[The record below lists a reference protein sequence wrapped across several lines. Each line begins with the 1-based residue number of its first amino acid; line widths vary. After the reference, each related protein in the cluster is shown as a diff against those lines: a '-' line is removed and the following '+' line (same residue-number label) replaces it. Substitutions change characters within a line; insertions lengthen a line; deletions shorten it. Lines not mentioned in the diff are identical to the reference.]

1 MNMKKILSIFILA
14 LMATGSA
21 LADDISAEQ
30 ALQIASRFVNDPTVA
45 KARSLRAPTAQPAP
59 TLAHSV
65 KSRISEGKDNVYVI
79 NLGTDQGFVVVS
91 GEDGAVS
98 EVLGYCDH
106 GSFNYADAPVQFLE
120 LLNEYSNGIDSLRQ
134 TPSMAKSKSVQGL
147 SGVTSASSSYPSYLG
162 EVVVAPLLTT
172 KWNQWN
178 PYNILVP
185 EGCYTGCVPTAV
197 AQVMNYWKWPKQNT
211 GQMFLGWS
219 ETGEMMYEDF
229 PVHTYDWDNMID
241 DYERTASSWE
251 QQQAVAQLM
260 ADIGKAMG
268 TQYGQPNGSPT
279 GFEYQSLSV
288 TFGYQPNVV
297 VVDGNTPLEVEETL
311 KGELDLKRPV
321 LYGGDPGDGS
331 DGHALVCD
339 GYTKNGYFHF
349 NYGWGG
355 QTDGFYRLTAVPRYC
370 YNVRVWKNFRPYD
383 AVNKSI
389 NGFRY
394 GLKANG
400 TADILDY
407 LDGGTNMV
415 DGTLVI
421 PDSVTD
427 NETGNQ
433 YAVTH
438 IGNSAFFMKG
448 SFRKII
454 LGNNIQSIAPYSF
467 IYSRIDTLVLSD
479 KMEVVPERSFTAT
492 GIKHLTIGENVK
504 LIGKN
509 AFYTCPLTEIVCK
522 SKQVELDSYSF
533 GQTQLNPGDWEKS
546 IVKINKRAFSG
557 ARYNG
562 NMPYFENL
570 EVLGDSALIGF
581 VKYAFRIG
589 PKVREISKSAFDG
602 VYYPIISVDS
612 LNPYFAHDDYDGSII
627 YNKNKTSVIVAY
639 RSPNGHYPKTVIK
652 MEPGCIRYGG
662 TIDIP
667 QTIVDMEG
675 VFSDFPAPSNFGSPR
690 IVCPLTVPPVVTE
703 ATFSKAMFADN
714 ENGYYY
720 DLVVPPGSEELYRKA
735 PGWRNFRSVNVID
748 DYENSYPELP
758 QAQDLNYQMVVR
770 GDTLKTTIETGKVNA
785 IRMSENENGEA
796 MVTMSLNGLD
806 DITIKAADID
816 SITFK
821 PGFVY
826 EGAEVFELNDSC
838 LTVNAQKCSIEFA
851 PTTIDEDA
859 QVCVRNSVLIPRPFE
874 GVAGGVGI
882 DISMLDENGNEVHE
896 LSGVAKITIPLQAEP
911 DQAVSA
917 VYFNEQSG
925 EWEPV
930 YMEYDRD
937 AGVATIITD
946 HLSYFGLVWTGYE
959 HTRQEWFEADKYDM
973 SRLYTFDEGTKKLLK
988 LLESDDPKVEEALE
1002 FKNEMGLWQSIGL
1015 DGFYQGAVAVTEPLF
1030 NFKPEA
1036 IDNAVSIMGEIGTAL
1051 TILDVVRADL
1061 KGDDIGVASN
1071 TLKVVMAKT
1080 VGAAASWI
1088 GTPIMA
1094 ASMSL
1099 AAFIGVALEKF
1110 GTTVQQFKEDYF
1122 RNAYRYYYS
1131 IKGSKELGPQSIFR
1145 YDKDGK
1151 EKKHSYFRTIKD
1163 WYDYFYPAFMKTDMT
1178 EERLKAYIEQSVRMY
1193 CEQFWQEKYDEVQ
1206 FFAFQEAERQ
1216 GFWKIF
1222 SPSDTPSLRQKIS
1235 DEYFAELMNGHLTS
1249 VFQILRE
1256 KQIVQAH
1263 ERAAAKV
1270 NRMARMMNKKVGFSI
1285 TDSSVKEGEPSKFA
1299 GRKIGFAAV
1308 PDDVTDPEDWVTNI
1322 NEEGKTKLEWFTTYA
1337 LVSNS
1342 MPFRITLFDE
1352 NGEPEKNFD
1361 FALDGSPAETVIN
1374 IDLAKDGVKDDTK
1387 HLDNL
1392 KLEYTPESVVLEQ
1405 NLFVIQRIDGIN
1417 LGEVHFTQSDE
1428 ITMDDTNIYT
1438 LLYEKRWCTELER
1451 FFNRHDFIIVDSL
1464 SGNFTIGD
1472 DIVGKLVGDSASG
1485 TFNINT
1491 DYKYIVKT
1499 AQKWV
1504 DYWNNVDDDYAFKRL
1519 PLLDG
1524 SVKHQI
1530 ACRYTL
1536 RRKQVDDHFEYEIT
1550 YTGEGVWDHTMR
1562 YVSSI
1567 NKSLGYNE
1575 IDEDNLPYLTT
1586 DDIDIDLES
1595 QGGDVKLEYTTTLK

>member
-1 MNMKKILSIFILA
+1 MEP
-14 LMATGSA
+14 GSVRKV
-21 LADDISAEQ
+21 S
-30 ALQIASRFVNDPTVA
+30 
-45 KARSLRAPTAQPAP
+45 
-59 TLAHSV
+59 
-65 KSRISEGKDNVYVI
+65 
-79 NLGTDQGFVVVS
+79 GFVFPPTIIDM
-91 GEDGAVS
+91 EGACKDCS
-98 EVLGYCDH
+98 
-106 GSFNYADAPVQFLE
+106 AP
-120 LLNEYSNGIDSLRQ
+120 N
-134 TPSMAKSKSVQGL
+134 
-147 SGVTSASSSYPSYLG
+147 
-162 EVVVAPLLTT
+162 
-172 KWNQWN
+172 
-178 PYNILVP
+178 
-185 EGCYTGCVPTAV
+185 
-197 AQVMNYWKWPKQNT
+197 
-211 GQMFLGWS
+211 
-219 ETGEMMYEDF
+219 
-229 PVHTYDWDNMID
+229 D
-241 DYERTASSWE
+241 DYST
-251 QQQAVAQLM
+251 V
-260 ADIGKAMG
+260 
-268 TQYGQPNGSPT
+268 
-279 GFEYQSLSV
+279 
-288 TFGYQPNVV
+288 
-297 VVDGNTPLEVEETL
+297 
-311 KGELDLKRPV
+311 
-321 LYGGDPGDGS
+321 
-331 DGHALVCD
+331 
-339 GYTKNGYFHF
+339 
-349 NYGWGG
+349 
-355 QTDGFYRLTAVPRYC
+355 
-370 YNVRVWKNFRPYD
+370 
-383 AVNKSI
+383 
-389 NGFRY
+389 
-394 GLKANG
+394 
-400 TADILDY
+400 
-407 LDGGTNMV
+407 
-415 DGTLVI
+415 
-421 PDSVTD
+421 
-427 NETGNQ
+427 
-433 YAVTH
+433 
-438 IGNSAFFMKG
+438 
-448 SFRKII
+448 
-454 LGNNIQSIAPYSF
+454 
-467 IYSRIDTLVLSD
+467 
-479 KMEVVPERSFTAT
+479 
-492 GIKHLTIGENVK
+492 
-504 LIGKN
+504 
-509 AFYTCPLTEIVCK
+509 TCPL
-522 SKQVELDSYSF
+522 L
-533 GQTQLNPGDWEKS
+533 
-546 IVKINKRAFSG
+546 
-557 ARYNG
+557 
-562 NMPYFENL
+562 
-570 EVLGDSALIGF
+570 
-581 VKYAFRIG
+581 
-589 PKVREISKSAFDG
+589 
-602 VYYPIISVDS
+602 
-612 LNPYFAHDDYDGSII
+612 
-627 YNKNKTSVIVAY
+627 
-639 RSPNGHYPKTVIK
+639 
-652 MEPGCIRYGG
+652 
-662 TIDIP
+662 
-667 QTIVDMEG
+667 
-675 VFSDFPAPSNFGSPR
+675 
-690 IVCPLTVPPVVTE
+690 VPPVISD
-703 ATFSKAMFADN
+703 ATFSKAMFSD
-714 ENGYYY
+714 ESKYYR
-720 DLVVPPGSEELYRKA
+720 LQVPPGTEELYAEA
-735 PGWRNFRSVNVID
+735 PGWRKFGPYCIETIY
-748 DYENSYPELP
+748 DYENQFSPLP
-758 QAQDLNYQMVVR
+758 PQDLNYQMVVR

-796 MVTMSLNGLD
+796 MVTMSLNGRD

-826 EGAEVFELNDSC
+826 EDAEVFELNDSC

-874 GVAGGVGI
+874 GVTGGMGI

-959 HTRQEWFEADKYDM
+959 HTRQEWFEADKYGM

-1088 GTPIMA
+1088 GTPVMA

-1099 AAFIGVALEKF
+1099 AAFIGVALDKF

-1308 PDDVTDPEDWVTNI
+1308 PDDVTDSEDWVTNI

-1405 NLFVIQRIDGIN
+1405 DLFVIQRIEGTN
-1417 LGEVHFTQSDE
+1417 PEEKHWTQSDE
-1428 ITMDDTNIYT
+1428 ITMDDMNFYSLIYG
-1438 LLYEKRWCTELER
+1438 KRWCTELER

-1472 DIVGKLVGDSASG
+1472 DIVGKLVGDTASG

-1499 AQKWV
+1499 ALKWV
-1504 DYWNNVDDDYAFKRL
+1504 DYWNNDDNDDDVFKRL

-1567 NKSLGYNE
+1567 NKSLGYNGT
-1575 IDEDNLPYLTT
+1575 DLDNLPYLTT

>member
-1 MNMKKILSIFILA
+1 
-14 LMATGSA
+14 MATGSA
-21 LADDISAEQ
+21 LADVISVEQ
-30 ALQIASRFVNDPTVA
+30 ALQIACKFANGTKAA
-45 KARSLRAPTAQPAP
+45 KARGYDAPTAKPAP
-59 TLAHSV
+59 SLAHSM
-65 KSRISEGKDNVYVI
+65 KSSVATGKANVYVI
-79 NLGTDQGFVVVS
+79 NLGNDQGFVVVS

-106 GSFNYADAPVQFLE
+106 GSFAYDKAPVQLLD
-120 LLNEYSNGIDSLRQ
+120 LLNEYSDGIDHLR
-134 TPSMAKSKSVQGL
+134 TNPAMAKSQSAQRA
-147 SGVTSASSSYPSYLG
+147 SGATASSSYPSYLG

-172 KWNQWN
+172 KWNQLA
-178 PYNILVP
+178 PYNNLVP
-185 EGCYTGCVPTAV
+185 QQSPTGCVPTAV

-211 GQMFLGWS
+211 GQMFVGWS
-219 ETGEMMYEDF
+219 ETGETMYKDF

-279 GFEYQSLSV
+279 GFHSLPLSV

-297 VVDGNTPLEVEETL
+297 VVDGNTALEVEETL

-321 LYGGDPGDGS
+321 LYSGDPSDGS
-331 DGHALVCD
+331 VGHAMVCD
-339 GYTKNGYFHF
+339 GYTKNDYFHF

-355 QTDGFYRLTAVPRYC
+355 QNDGFYRLTAVPKFRH
-370 YNVRVWKNFRPYD
+370 NVEVWKNFRPYD
-383 AVNKSI
+383 AVKKSI
-389 NGFRY
+389 DGFRY

-400 TADILDY
+400 TAEILEY

-415 DGTLVI
+415 DGTLII

-427 NETGNQ
+427 DETGNQ

-438 IGNSAFFMKG
+438 IGSSAFFMKG
-448 SFRKII
+448 DFRKII

-467 IYSRIDTLVLSD
+467 VYSKIDTLVLSD
-479 KMEVVPERSFTAT
+479 KMEVVPEKAFATT
-492 GIKHLTIGENVK
+492 GIKHLTIGENIK

-533 GQTQLNPGDWEKS
+533 GQTSLNPGVWEKS

-581 VKYAFRIG
+581 VKYGFRIG

-612 LNPYFAHDDYDGSII
+612 LNPYFAHDDNWPII
-627 YNKNKTSVIVAY
+627 YNKNKTSVVIAY
-639 RSPNGHYPKTVIK
+639 SSPAEGWPETVIK
-652 MEPGCIRYGG
+652 MEPGSVRKVSGFVFPP
-662 TIDIP
+662 TII
-667 QTIVDMEG
+667 DMEG
-675 VFSDFPAPSNFGSPR
+675 ACKDCSAPNDDYST
-690 IVCPLTVPPVVTE
+690 VTCPLLVPPVISD
-703 ATFSKAMFADN
+703 ATFSKAMFSD
-714 ENGYYY
+714 ESKYYR
-720 DLVVPPGSEELYRKA
+720 LQVPPGTEELYAEA
-735 PGWRNFRSVNVID
+735 PGWRKFGPYCIETIY
-748 DYENSYPELP
+748 DYENQFSPLP
-758 QAQDLNYQMVVR
+758 PQDLNYQMVVR

-785 IRMSENENGEA
+785 IRMIENENGEA
-796 MVTMSLNGLD
+796 MVTMSLNGRD

-826 EGAEVFELNDSC
+826 EDAEVFELNDSC

-851 PTTIDEDA
+851 PTTIDDNA

-874 GVAGGVGI
+874 GVTGGMGI

-959 HTRQEWFEADKYDM
+959 HTRQEWFEADKYGM
-973 SRLYTFDEGTKKLLK
+973 SSLYTFDEGTKKLLK

-1088 GTPIMA
+1088 GTPVMA

-1099 AAFIGVALEKF
+1099 AAFIGVALDKF

-1178 EERLKAYIEQSVRMY
+1178 EERLKAFIEQSVRMY

-1361 FALDGSPAETVIN
+1361 FTLDGSPAETVIN

-1405 NLFVIQRIDGIN
+1405 DFFIIQRYEGIN
-1417 LGEVHFTQSDE
+1417 PEEKHFTWSHG
-1428 ITMDDTNIYT
+1428 ITMDDTNFYA
-1438 LLYEKRWCTELER
+1438 LLYGKRWCTELER

-1504 DYWNNVDDDYAFKRL
+1504 DYWNNDDDDYVFKRL

-1567 NKSLGYNE
+1567 NKSLGYNGFNN
-1575 IDEDNLPYLTT
+1575 DTLPYLTT

>member
-1 MNMKKILSIFILA
+1 
-14 LMATGSA
+14 MATGSA

-30 ALQIASRFVNDPTVA
+30 ALQIACKFANGTKAA
-45 KARSLRAPTAQPAP
+45 KARGYDAPTAKPAP
-59 TLAHSV
+59 SLAHSM
-65 KSRISEGKDNVYVI
+65 KSSVATGKANVYVI
-79 NLGTDQGFVVVS
+79 NLGNDQGFVVVS
-91 GEDGAVS
+91 GEDDAVS

-106 GSFNYADAPVQFLE
+106 GSFAYDKAPVQLLD
-120 LLNEYSNGIDSLRQ
+120 LLNEYSDGIDQLR
-134 TPSMAKSKSVQGL
+134 TNPAMAKSQSAQRA
-147 SGVTSASSSYPSYLG
+147 SGATASSSSYPSYLG

-185 EGCYTGCVPTAV
+185 EGCYTGCLPTAV

-211 GQMFLGWS
+211 GQMFVDWS
-219 ETGEMMYEDF
+219 ETGETIYEDF

-279 GFEYQSLSV
+279 PFHYLPLIV

-297 VVDGNTPLEVEETL
+297 TVNGNTALEVEETL

-321 LYGGDPGDGS
+321 LYCGDPGNGGDP
-331 DGHALVCD
+331 HALVCD

-355 QTDGFYRLTAVPRYC
+355 QTDGFYRLTAVPRFC
-370 YNVRVWKNFRPYD
+370 YNVSVWKNFRPYD
-383 AVNKSI
+383 AVRKSI

-427 NETGNQ
+427 DETGNQ

-448 SFRKII
+448 SFSKII

-467 IYSRIDTLVLSD
+467 IYSSINTLVLSD
-479 KMEVVPERSFTAT
+479 KMEVVPENSFVAT
-492 GIKHLTIGENVK
+492 GIEHLTIGENVR
-504 LIGKN
+504 LIGKR

-522 SKQVELDSYSF
+522 SKRVELDSYSF
-533 GQTQLNPGDWEKS
+533 GQTSLNPGDWEKS
-546 IVKINKRAFSG
+546 IVKINKKAFYG
-557 ARYNG
+557 ASYNG

-612 LNPYFAHDDYDGSII
+612 LNPYFAHDDNWPII
-627 YNKNKTSVIVAY
+627 YNKNKTSVVIAY
-639 RSPNGHYPKTVIK
+639 SSPAEGWPESVIK

-675 VFSDFPAPSNFGSPR
+675 VFSDSPAPSDFGSPR
-690 IVCPLTVPPVVTE
+690 IVCPQTVPPVVTE

-735 PGWRNFRSVNVID
+735 PGWRNFRSVIVID
-748 DYENSYPELP
+748 DYENRYPELP

-826 EGAEVFELNDSC
+826 EDAEVFELNDSC

-946 HLSYFGLVWTGYE
+946 HLSYFGLVCTVEE

-973 SRLYTFDEGTKKLLK
+973 SILYTFDEGTKKLLK
-988 LLESDDPKVEEALE
+988 LLESDDPEVEAALA
-1002 FKNEMGLWQSIGL
+1002 FKDEMGLWQSLGL
-1015 DGFYQGAVAVTEPLF
+1015 DVFYQGAVAATEPLF

-1061 KGDDIGVASN
+1061 KGDNVAVASN
-1071 TLKVVMAKT
+1071 TLKVLMAKT
-1080 VGAAASWI
+1080 AGAAASWI
-1088 GTPIMA
+1088 GTPVMA

-1099 AAFIGVALEKF
+1099 AAFVGVALEKF
-1110 GTTVQQFKEDYF
+1110 GTMVAQYKLDRLRE
-1122 RNAYRYYYS
+1122 AYRIYYR
-1131 IKGSKELGPQSIFR
+1131 KEGGDITG
-1145 YDKDGK
+1145 KDMYR
-1151 EKKHSYFRTIKD
+1151 SAKD
-1163 WYDYFYPAFMKTDMT
+1163 WYEIFKPAFVEANMDETQ
-1178 EERLKAYIEQSVRMY
+1178 LKAYIEQTVRQY
-1193 CEQFWQEKYDEVQ
+1193 CNLYWDDTDAQYLLKAEVIK
-1206 FFAFQEAERQ
+1206 R
-1216 GFWKIF
+1216 GITTVLDDNSSNRKI
-1222 SPSDTPSLRQKIS
+1222 IS
-1235 DEYFAELMNGHLTS
+1235 DEFFAELMNGKLVS
-1249 VFQILRE
+1249 VFHALRNYQIT
-1256 KQIVQAH
+1256 QAH
-1263 ERAAAKV
+1263 KRAAAKV

-1308 PDDVTDPEDWVTNI
+1308 PNDVTDPEDWVTNI

-1352 NGEPEKNFD
+1352 NGEPDKNFD
-1361 FALDGSPAETVIN
+1361 FTLDGSPAETVIN

-1392 KLEYTPESVVLEQ
+1392 KLEYTPESVVLELNQ
-1405 NLFVIQRIDGIN
+1405 IVTQRIEGTNTDGTH
-1417 LGEVHFTQSDE
+1417 LTWSEEKHFTWSHE
-1428 ITMDDTNIYT
+1428 ITMDDTNIYA

>member
-1 MNMKKILSIFILA
+1 MKKILSLFIISLV
-14 LMATGSA
+14 MISSA
-21 LADDISAEQ
+21 LADDISADK
-30 ALQIASRFVNDPTVA
+30 ALQIASQFAKGSTVA
-45 KARSLRAPTAQPAP
+45 KSGASRAPIVQFTP
-59 TLAHSV
+59 TLAHSM
-65 KSRISEGKDNVYVI
+65 KSRVSAGKDNVYVI

-134 TPSMAKSKSVQGL
+134 TPSMAKSKSVRRL
-147 SGVTSASSSYPSYLG
+147 SGVTFASSSYPSYLG

-172 KWNQWN
+172 KWNQLA
-178 PYNILVP
+178 PYNNLVP
-185 EGCYTGCVPTAV
+185 DGCYTGCVPTAV
-197 AQVMNYWKWPKQNT
+197 AQVMKYWEWPKQNT
-211 GQMFLGWS
+211 GQILVGWS
-219 ETGEMMYEDF
+219 ETGETMYGDF

-268 TQYGQPNGSPT
+268 TEYGTPDGSET
-279 GFEYQSLSV
+279 GFASLPLIV

-297 VVDGNTPLEVEETL
+297 TVGGITPLDVEETL

-321 LYGGDPGDGS
+321 LYAGHPGDGGI
-331 DGHALVCD
+331 GHAMVCD
-339 GYTKNGYFHF
+339 GYTKDGFFHF

-355 QTDGFYRLTAVPRYC
+355 QTDGFYRLTAVPIYC
-370 YNVRVWKNFRPYD
+370 YNVTVWKNFRPYD
-383 AVNKSI
+383 AVRKSI
-389 NGFRY
+389 DGFRY
-394 GLKANG
+394 GLKADG

-427 NETGNQ
+427 DETGNQ

-448 SFRKII
+448 DFRKII

-467 IYSRIDTLVLSD
+467 TYSRIDTLVLSD
-479 KMEVVPERSFTAT
+479 KMEVVPERSFTVT

-522 SKQVELDSYSF
+522 SKRVELDSYSF

-546 IVKINKRAFSG
+546 IVKINKRAFYG
-557 ARYNG
+557 ASYNG
-562 NMPYFENL
+562 DKPYFENL
-570 EVLGDSALIGF
+570 EVLGDSALFRF
-581 VKYAFRIG
+581 VKNFRIG

-612 LNPYFAHDDYDGSII
+612 LNPYFADDDHLRPII
-627 YNKNKTSVIVAY
+627 YNKNKTSVIIACGS
-639 RSPNGHYPKTVIK
+639 RNGNWPETVIK

-675 VFSDFPAPSNFGSPR
+675 VFSDFPAPSGYGDPR

-735 PGWRNFRSVNVID
+735 PGWRNFRRVID
-748 DYENSYPELP
+748 INDYENSYPELP
-758 QAQDLNYQMVVR
+758 QAQGLNYQMVVR

-821 PGFVY
+821 PGFIY
-826 EGAEVFELNDSC
+826 EDAEVFELNDSC

-911 DQAVSA
+911 NQAVSA

-946 HLSYFGLVWTGYE
+946 HLSYFGLVCTVEE

-973 SRLYTFDEGTKKLLK
+973 SILYTFDEGTKKLLK
-988 LLESDDPKVEEALE
+988 LLESDDPEVEAALA
-1002 FKNEMGLWQSIGL
+1002 FKDEMGLWQSLGL
-1015 DGFYQGAVAVTEPLF
+1015 DVFYQGAVAATEPLF

-1061 KGDDIGVASN
+1061 KGDNVAVASN
-1071 TLKVVMAKT
+1071 TLKVLMAKT
-1080 VGAAASWI
+1080 AGAAASWI
-1088 GTPIMA
+1088 GTPVMA

-1099 AAFIGVALEKF
+1099 AAFVGVALEKF
-1110 GTTVQQFKEDYF
+1110 GTMVAQYKLDRLRE
-1122 RNAYRYYYS
+1122 AYRIYYR
-1131 IKGSKELGPQSIFR
+1131 KEGGDITG
-1145 YDKDGK
+1145 KDMYR
-1151 EKKHSYFRTIKD
+1151 SAKD
-1163 WYDYFYPAFMKTDMT
+1163 WYEIFKPAFVEANMDETQ
-1178 EERLKAYIEQSVRMY
+1178 LKAYIEQTVRQY
-1193 CEQFWQEKYDEVQ
+1193 CNLYWDDTDAQYLLKAEVIK
-1206 FFAFQEAERQ
+1206 R
-1216 GFWKIF
+1216 GITTVLDDNSSNRKI
-1222 SPSDTPSLRQKIS
+1222 IS
-1235 DEYFAELMNGHLTS
+1235 DEFFAELMNGKLVS
-1249 VFQILRE
+1249 VFHALRNYQIT
-1256 KQIVQAH
+1256 QAH
-1263 ERAAAKV
+1263 KRAAAKV
-1270 NRMARMMNKKVGFSI
+1270 NRMAKMMNQKVSFVI

-1308 PDDVTDPEDWVTNI
+1308 PDDVTDPADWVANI
-1322 NEEGKTKLEWFTTYA
+1322 NEEGNAKLEWFTAYA
-1337 LVSNS
+1337 LVRNS
-1342 MPFRITLFDE
+1342 VPFRITLFDE

-1361 FALDGSPAETVIN
+1361 FTLDGSPAETVIN

-1405 NLFVIQRIDGIN
+1405 DLFVIQRIDGIN
-1417 LGEVHFTQSDE
+1417 LGERHWTQSDE
-1428 ITMDDTNIYT
+1428 ITMDDTNIYA

-1504 DYWNNVDDDYAFKRL
+1504 DYWNNVDDDYVFKRL

-1575 IDEDNLPYLTT
+1575 IDWNNLPYLTT

>member
-1 MNMKKILSIFILA
+1 MKKILSLFIISLV
-14 LMATGSA
+14 MISSA
-21 LADDISAEQ
+21 LADDISADK
-30 ALQIASRFVNDPTVA
+30 ALQIASQFAKGSTVA
-45 KARSLRAPTAQPAP
+45 KSGASRAPIVQFTP
-59 TLAHSV
+59 TLAHSM
-65 KSRISEGKDNVYVI
+65 KSRVSAGKDNVYVI
-79 NLGTDQGFVVVS
+79 NLGNDQGFVIVS
-91 GEDGAVS
+91 GEDGADS

-106 GSFNYADAPVQFLE
+106 GSFNYADAPVQFLD
-120 LLNEYSNGIDSLRQ
+120 LLNNYSEGIDSLRKN
-134 TPSMAKSKSVQGL
+134 PAMAKSQSAQRA
-147 SGVTSASSSYPSYLG
+147 SGATASSSSYPSYLG

-172 KWNQWN
+172 KWNQGN

-185 EGCYTGCVPTAV
+185 EGCYTGCLPTAV

-211 GQMFLGWS
+211 GQMFVDWS
-219 ETGEMMYEDF
+219 ETGETIYEDF

-279 GFEYQSLSV
+279 PFHYLPLIV

-297 VVDGNTPLEVEETL
+297 NVNGNTALEVEETL

-321 LYGGDPGDGS
+321 LYCGDPGNGGDP
-331 DGHALVCD
+331 HALVCD
-339 GYTKNGYFHF
+339 GYTKNDYFHF

-355 QTDGFYRLTAVPRYC
+355 QTDGFYRLTAVPRFC
-370 YNVRVWKNFRPYD
+370 YNVSVWKNFRPYD
-383 AVNKSI
+383 AVRKSI

-438 IGNSAFFMKG
+438 ISNSAFFMKG

-454 LGNNIQSIAPYSF
+454 LGDNIQSIAPYSF
-467 IYSRIDTLVLSD
+467 TYSRIDTLVLSD

-522 SKQVELDSYSF
+522 SKRVELDSYSF

-546 IVKINKRAFSG
+546 IVRIGKKAFYG
-557 ARYNG
+557 TTLPWG
-562 NMPYFENL
+562 TYFENL
-570 EVLGDSALIGF
+570 EVLGDSATYGGSWSGIF
-581 VKYAFRIG
+581 EIG
-589 PKVREISKSAFDG
+589 PKVREIAPSALDG
-602 VYYPIISVDS
+602 LYNRTGMPMLRVDS
-612 LNPYFAHDDYDGSII
+612 LNPYFAGSDEIERPVI
-627 YNKNKTSVIVAY
+627 YNKNKTSVIIALTT
-639 RSPNGHYPKTVIK
+639 PLDWPETVVK
-652 MEPGCIRYGG
+652 MEPGSVRRSV
-662 TIDIP
+662 DIP
-667 QTIVDMEG
+667 RTIVDMEG
-675 VFSDFPAPSNFGSPR
+675 AFRDCPAPKYEITR
-690 IVCPLTVPPVVTE
+690 LTCPLPVPPVVSD
-703 ATFSKAMFADN
+703 ATFSDAMFSD
-714 ENGYYY
+714 ESKQYY
-720 DLVVPPGSEELYRKA
+720 LEVPPGTEELYAEA
-735 PGWRNFRSVNVID
+735 PGWHKFKFLNPIY
-748 DYENSYPELP
+748 DYESQYGPLP
-758 QAQDLNYQMVVR
+758 PQDLNYQMVVY
-770 GDTLKTTIETGKVNA
+770 GDTLKTTIETGKVNT
-785 IRMSENENGEA
+785 ISMSENENGEA
-796 MVTMSLNGLD
+796 MVTMSLNGRD
-806 DITIKAADID
+806 DLTVKAAAID
-816 SITFK
+816 SIIFK
-821 PGFVY
+821 PGFIY
-826 EGAEVFELNDSC
+826 ENAEVFELNDSC

-874 GVAGGVGI
+874 GVTGGVGI

-896 LSGVAKITIPLQAEP
+896 LSGVARITIPLQAEP

-946 HLSYFGLVWTGYE
+946 HLSYFGLVCTVEE

-973 SRLYTFDEGTKKLLK
+973 SILYTFDEGTKKLLK
-988 LLESDDPKVEEALE
+988 LLESDDPEVEAALA
-1002 FKNEMGLWQSIGL
+1002 FKDEMGLWQSLGL
-1015 DGFYQGAVAVTEPLF
+1015 DVFYQGAVAATEPLF

-1061 KGDDIGVASN
+1061 KGDNVAVASN
-1071 TLKVVMAKT
+1071 TLKVLMAKT
-1080 VGAAASWI
+1080 AGAAASWI
-1088 GTPIMA
+1088 GTPVMA

-1099 AAFIGVALEKF
+1099 AAFVGVALEKF
-1110 GTTVQQFKEDYF
+1110 GTMVAQYKLDRLRE
-1122 RNAYRYYYS
+1122 AYRIYYR
-1131 IKGSKELGPQSIFR
+1131 KEGGDITG
-1145 YDKDGK
+1145 KDMYR
-1151 EKKHSYFRTIKD
+1151 SAKD
-1163 WYDYFYPAFMKTDMT
+1163 WYEIFKPAFVEANMDETQ
-1178 EERLKAYIEQSVRMY
+1178 LKAYIEQTVRQY
-1193 CEQFWQEKYDEVQ
+1193 CNLYWDDTDAQYLLKAEVIK
-1206 FFAFQEAERQ
+1206 R
-1216 GFWKIF
+1216 GITTVLDDNSSNRKI
-1222 SPSDTPSLRQKIS
+1222 IS
-1235 DEYFAELMNGHLTS
+1235 DEFFAELMNGKLVS
-1249 VFQILRE
+1249 VFHALRNYQIT
-1256 KQIVQAH
+1256 QAH
-1263 ERAAAKV
+1263 KRAAAKV
-1270 NRMARMMNKKVGFSI
+1270 NRMAKMMNQKVSFVI

-1308 PDDVTDPEDWVTNI
+1308 PDDVTDPADWVANI
-1322 NEEGKTKLEWFTTYA
+1322 NEEGNAKLEWFTAYA
-1337 LVSNS
+1337 LVRNS
-1342 MPFRITLFDE
+1342 VPFRITLFDE

-1361 FALDGSPAETVIN
+1361 FTLDGSPAETVIN

-1405 NLFVIQRIDGIN
+1405 DLFVIQRIDGIN
-1417 LGEVHFTQSDE
+1417 LGERHWTQSDE
-1428 ITMDDTNIYT
+1428 ITMDDTNIYA

-1504 DYWNNVDDDYAFKRL
+1504 DYWNNVDDDYVFKRL

-1575 IDEDNLPYLTT
+1575 IDWDNLPYLTT

-1595 QGGDVKLEYTTTLK
+1595 QGGDVTLEYTTTLK

>member
-45 KARSLRAPTAQPAP
+45 KARGYDAPTAQPAP
-59 TLAHSV
+59 TLAHSM
-65 KSRISEGKDNVYVI
+65 KSRISEGKANVYVI
-79 NLGTDQGFVVVS
+79 NLGNDQGFVVIS

-106 GSFNYADAPVQFLE
+106 GSFAYDKAPVQLLD
-120 LLNEYSNGIDSLRQ
+120 LLNEYSDGIDHLR
-134 TPSMAKSKSVQGL
+134 TNPAMAKSQSAQRA
-147 SGVTSASSSYPSYLG
+147 SGATSASSSYPSYLG

-172 KWNQWN
+172 KWNQGN

-185 EGCYTGCVPTAV
+185 EGCYTGCLPTAV

-211 GQMFLGWS
+211 GQMFVGWS
-219 ETGEMMYEDF
+219 ETGETMYEDF

-241 DYERTASSWE
+241 DYEWTASSWE

-260 ADIGKAMG
+260 ADIGKAMR
-268 TQYGQPNGSPT
+268 TRYGQPNGSPT
-279 GFEYQSLSV
+279 PLDYHSLSF
-288 TFGYQPNVV
+288 TFGYQPDVV
-297 VVDGNTPLEVEETL
+297 EVYGNTPLDVEETL

-321 LYGGDPGDGS
+321 LYCGHPGDGGDP
-331 DGHALVCD
+331 HALVCD
-339 GYTKNGYFHF
+339 GYTKDGFFHF

-355 QTDGFYRLTAVPRYC
+355 QTDGFYRLTAVPKYC
-370 YNVRVWKNFRPYD
+370 YNVAVWKNFRPYD
-383 AVNKSI
+383 AVKKSI
-389 NGFRY
+389 DGFRY

-400 TADILDY
+400 TAEILEY

-415 DGTLVI
+415 DGTLII

-427 NETGNQ
+427 DETGNQ

-438 IGNSAFFMKG
+438 IGKSAFFMKG

-454 LGNNIQSIAPYSF
+454 LGDNIQSIAPYSF
-467 IYSRIDTLVLSD
+467 VYSKIDTLVLSD
-479 KMEVVPERSFTAT
+479 KMEVVPEESFLVT
-492 GIKHLTIGENVK
+492 GIKHLTIGKNVR
-504 LIGKN
+504 LIGKR

-522 SKQVELDSYSF
+522 SERVELDSYAF
-533 GQTQLNPGDWEKS
+533 GSTQLNPGDWEKS
-546 IVKINKRAFSG
+546 IVKINKKAFYG

-570 EVLGDSALIGF
+570 EVLGDSALFGF

-612 LNPYFAHDDYDGSII
+612 LNPYFGDDNYDGGII
-627 YNKNKTSVIVAY
+627 YNKNKTTVIVAY
-639 RSPNGHYPKTVIK
+639 RSPNGHYPETVIK
-652 MEPGCIRYGG
+652 MEPGCLRYGG

-675 VFSDFPAPSNFGSPR
+675 VFSDWPAPSDFGSPR

-735 PGWRNFRSVNVID
+735 PGWRNFSSVIVID
-748 DYENSYPELP
+748 DYENRYPELP

-770 GDTLKTTIETGKVNA
+770 GDTLKATIETGKVNA

-796 MVTMSLNGLD
+796 MVTMSLNGRD

-826 EGAEVFELNDSC
+826 EDAEVFELNDSC
-838 LTVNAQKCSIEFA
+838 LTVNAKKCSIEFS

-874 GVAGGVGI
+874 GVTGGLGI

-896 LSGVAKITIPLQAEP
+896 LSGVARITIPLQAEP

-937 AGVATIITD
+937 AGVATILTD
-946 HLSYFGLVWTGYE
+946 HLSYYGVVYSIGE
-959 HTRQEWFEADKYDM
+959 KTRQECIKAEEYVMKKLYD
-973 SRLYTFDEGTKKLLK
+973 FDESTQKLMRV
-988 LLESDDPKVEEALE
+988 LESDDPEVEAALA
-1002 FKNEMGLWQSIGL
+1002 FKDEMALWQSLGL
-1015 DGFYQGAVAVTEPLF
+1015 DVFYQGAVAATEPLF

-1051 TILDVVRADL
+1051 TILDLVRADL
-1061 KGDDIGVASN
+1061 KGDNVAVASN
-1071 TLKVVMAKT
+1071 TLKVLMAKT
-1080 VGAAASWI
+1080 AGAAASWI
-1088 GTPIMA
+1088 GTPVMT

-1110 GTTVQQFKEDYF
+1110 GTMVAEYKLDRLREGYRIYYRKEG
-1122 RNAYRYYYS
+1122 AEITGKQMYRS
-1131 IKGSKELGPQSIFR
+1131 AA
-1145 YDKDGK
+1145 
-1151 EKKHSYFRTIKD
+1151 D
-1163 WYDYFYPAFMKTDMT
+1163 WYKIFKPAFAEGNMDETQ
-1178 EERLKAYIEQSVRMY
+1178 LKAYIEQTVRQY
-1193 CEQFWQEKYDEVQ
+1193 CNRYWDDTDGGSLM
-1206 FFAFQEAERQ
+1206 Q
-1216 GFWKIF
+1216 GEIDKELDRRHITGYLAA
-1222 SPSDTPSLRQKIS
+1222 TPSNQKMVS
-1235 DEYFAELMNGHLTS
+1235 DEFFAELMNGKLVS
-1249 VFQILRE
+1249 VFDALRDYQIT
-1256 KQIVQAH
+1256 QAH
-1263 ERAAAKV
+1263 NRAAAKV
-1270 NRMARMMNKKVGFSI
+1270 NQMAKMMNQQVGFMI

-1299 GRKIGFAAV
+1299 GCKIGFAAV
-1308 PDDVTDPEDWVTNI
+1308 PDDVTDPEEWVTNI
-1322 NEEGKTKLEWFTTYA
+1322 NEEGNAKLGWFTAYA
-1337 LVSNS
+1337 LVRNS
-1342 MPFRITLFDE
+1342 VPFRLTLFDE
-1352 NGEPEKNFD
+1352 NDEPKKTFD
-1361 FALDGSPAETVIN
+1361 FTLDGVSTNTVIN
-1374 IDLAKDGVKDDTK
+1374 LDLAKDGVKADTK
-1387 HLDNL
+1387 HLDDL
-1392 KLEYTPESVVLEQ
+1392 KLVYTPESVKISPTVL
-1405 NLFVIQRIDGIN
+1405 ITIDLPGYDK
-1417 LGEVHFTQSDE
+1417 EE
-1428 ITMDDTNIYT
+1428 REKTMDETVEMDDKRNIYDR
-1438 LLYEKRWCTELER
+1438 KARWCTELER
-1451 FFNRHDFIIVDSL
+1451 FFNQHDFITVDSI
-1464 SGNFTIGD
+1464 SGSFTIGD
-1472 DIVGKLVGDSASG
+1472 DISGKLEGDSASG
-1485 TFNINT
+1485 TFTINT
-1491 DYKYIVKT
+1491 DYKYLIDTPKQWINNWNTWVKEG
-1499 AQKWV
+1499 KH
-1504 DYWNNVDDDYAFKRL
+1504 DDIGGIYHF
-1519 PLLDG
+1519 LLNG

-1530 ACRYTL
+1530 ACKYTL
-1536 RRKQVDDHFEYEIT
+1536 KRRQVEDHFEYDIT
-1550 YTGEGVWDHTMR
+1550 YTGEGVWDQTMK
-1562 YVSSI
+1562 YVDRI
-1567 NKSLGYNE
+1567 NKSLGING
-1575 IDEDNLPYLTT
+1575 IDFNNLPLLELYDISIGT
-1586 DDIDIDLES
+1586 DS
-1595 QGGDVKLEYTTTLK
+1595 QGGDVTLEYTTTLK

>member
-1 MNMKKILSIFILA
+1 MKKILSIFILA

-30 ALQIASRFVNDPTVA
+30 ALQIAGRFVNDPTVA

-147 SGVTSASSSYPSYLG
+147 SRVTSAGSSYPSYLG

-172 KWNQWN
+172 KWNQLA
-178 PYNILVP
+178 PYNNLVP
-185 EGCYTGCVPTAV
+185 QQSPTGCVPTAV
-197 AQVMNYWKWPKQNT
+197 VQVMNYWKWPKQSN
-211 GQMFLGWS
+211 GQMFGGWS
-219 ETGEMMYEDF
+219 ETGETIYEDF
-229 PVHTYDWDNMID
+229 PVHTYDWDNMVD
-241 DYERTASSWE
+241 DYEHSSTSWE

-268 TQYGQPNGSPT
+268 TQYGQPDGSSTVFHNLP
-279 GFEYQSLSV
+279 LIV

-297 VVDGNTPLEVEETL
+297 TVGGNTPLDVEETL

-321 LYGGDPGDGS
+321 LYSGDPGDGS
-331 DGHALVCD
+331 VGHAMVCD
-339 GYTKNGYFHF
+339 GYTKNDYFHF

-355 QTDGFYRLTAVPRYC
+355 QNDGFYRLTAVPKYC
-370 YNVRVWKNFRPYD
+370 YNVEVWKNFRPYD
-383 AVNKSI
+383 AVKKSI
-389 NGFRY
+389 DGFRY
-394 GLKANG
+394 GLKADG
-400 TADILDY
+400 TAEILDY

-427 NETGNQ
+427 DETGNQ

-438 IGNSAFFMKG
+438 IGSSAFFMKG
-448 SFRKII
+448 SFSKII

-467 IYSRIDTLVLSD
+467 VYSTIDTLVLSD
-479 KMEVVPERSFTAT
+479 KMEVVPEKAFATT

-533 GQTQLNPGDWEKS
+533 GQTSLNPGDWEKS

-557 ARYNG
+557 ASYNG

-602 VYYPIISVDS
+602 VSYPIISVDS
-612 LNPYFAHDDYDGSII
+612 LNPYFAHDDIWPII
-627 YNKNKTSVIVAY
+627 YNKNKTSVVIAY
-639 RSPNGHYPKTVIK
+639 RSPAEGWPETVIK
-652 MEPGCIRYGG
+652 MEPGSVRKVSGFIFPP
-662 TIDIP
+662 TII
-667 QTIVDMEG
+667 DMEG
-675 VFSDFPAPSNFGSPR
+675 ACKDCSAPNDDYST
-690 IVCPLTVPPVVTE
+690 VTCPLLVPPVISD
-703 ATFSKAMFADN
+703 ATFSKAMFSD
-714 ENGYYY
+714 ESKYYR
-720 DLVVPPGSEELYRKA
+720 LQVPPGTEELYAEA
-735 PGWRNFRSVNVID
+735 PGWRKFGPYCIETIY
-748 DYENSYPELP
+748 DYENQFSPLP
-758 QAQDLNYQMVVR
+758 PQDLNYQMVVR
-770 GDTLKTTIETGKVNA
+770 GDTLKATIETGKVNA

-796 MVTMSLNGLD
+796 MVTMSLNGRD

-826 EGAEVFELNDSC
+826 EDAEVFELNDSC
-838 LTVNAQKCSIEFA
+838 FTVNAKKCSIEFS

-859 QVCVRNSVLIPRPFE
+859 QVCVRNSVLIPRPFA
-874 GVAGGVGI
+874 GVTGGVGI

-937 AGVATIITD
+937 AGVATILTD
-946 HLSYFGLVWTGYE
+946 HLSYFGLVWAIDE
-959 HTRQEWFEADKYDM
+959 HTRMEWFDAEEYNMD
-973 SRLYTFDEGTKKLLK
+973 RLYTFDEGAQKLLK
-988 LLESDDPKVEEALE
+988 LLESDDPEVEAALA
-1002 FKNEMGLWQSIGL
+1002 FKDEMGLWQSLGL
-1015 DGFYQGAVAVTEPLF
+1015 DVFYQGAVAATEPLF

-1061 KGDDIGVASN
+1061 KGDNVAVASN
-1071 TLKVVMAKT
+1071 TLKVLMAKT

-1088 GTPIMA
+1088 GTPVMA

-1099 AAFIGVALEKF
+1099 AAFVGVALEKF
-1110 GTTVQQFKEDYF
+1110 GTMVAQYKLDRLRE
-1122 RNAYRYYYS
+1122 AYRIYYR
-1131 IKGSKELGPQSIFR
+1131 KEGAT
-1145 YDKDGK
+1145 YTGK
-1151 EKKHSYFRTIKD
+1151 QMYRSAKD
-1163 WYDYFYPAFMKTDMT
+1163 WYEIFQPAFVEANMDETQ
-1178 EERLKAYIEQSVRMY
+1178 LKAYIEQTVRQY
-1193 CEQFWQEKYDEVQ
+1193 CNLYWDDTDAQTWIKAEVIK
-1206 FFAFQEAERQ
+1206 R
-1216 GFWKIF
+1216 GITTVLDDNSSNRKI
-1222 SPSDTPSLRQKIS
+1222 IS
-1235 DEYFAELMNGHLTS
+1235 DEFFAELMNGKLVS
-1249 VFQILRE
+1249 VFVALRNYQIA
-1256 KQIVQAH
+1256 QAH
-1263 ERAAAKV
+1263 KRAAAKV
-1270 NRMARMMNKKVGFSI
+1270 NRMAKMMNQKVGFVI

-1308 PDDVTDPEDWVTNI
+1308 PDDVTDPEDWVANI
-1322 NEEGKTKLEWFTTYA
+1322 NEEGKTKLGWFTAYA
-1337 LVSNS
+1337 LVRNS
-1342 MPFRITLFDE
+1342 VPFRITLFDE
-1352 NGEPEKNFD
+1352 NGEPEKTFD
-1361 FALDGSPAETVIN
+1361 FALDGVSESTVIN

-1392 KLEYTPESVVLEQ
+1392 KLEYTPESVVLELD
-1405 NLFVIQRIDGIN
+1405 LFIIQRYEGTN
-1417 LGEVHFTQSDE
+1417 PEEKHWTWSDK
-1428 ITMDDTNIYT
+1428 ITMDDDTDFYA
-1438 LLYEKRWCTELER
+1438 LLYGKRKCTELER

-1499 AQKWV
+1499 AKQWV
-1504 DYWNNVDDDYAFKRL
+1504 DYWNNDDGDWAIKLRT
-1519 PLLDG
+1519 LLDG

-1567 NKSLGYNE
+1567 NKSLGYNGF
-1575 IDEDNLPYLTT
+1575 DEYNLPYLTT

-1595 QGGDVKLEYTTTLK
+1595 QGGDVTLEYTTTLK

>member
-1 MNMKKILSIFILA
+1 
-14 LMATGSA
+14 MATGSA

-30 ALQIASRFVNDPTVA
+30 ALQIACKFANGTKAA
-45 KARSLRAPTAQPAP
+45 KARGYDAPTAKPAP
-59 TLAHSV
+59 SLAHSM
-65 KSRISEGKDNVYVI
+65 KSSVATGKANVYVI
-79 NLGTDQGFVVVS
+79 NLGNDQGFVVVS

-106 GSFNYADAPVQFLE
+106 GSFAYDKAPVQLLD
-120 LLNEYSNGIDSLRQ
+120 LLNEYSDGIDHLR
-134 TPSMAKSKSVQGL
+134 TNPAMAKSQSAQRA
-147 SGVTSASSSYPSYLG
+147 SGATASSSYPSYLG

-172 KWNQWN
+172 KWNQVN

-185 EGCYTGCVPTAV
+185 EGCYTGCLPTAV

-211 GQMFLGWS
+211 GQMFVGWS

-241 DYERTASSWE
+241 DYEWTASSWE

-260 ADIGKAMG
+260 ADIGKAMR
-268 TQYGQPNGSPT
+268 TRYGQPNGSPT
-279 GFEYQSLSV
+279 PFDYHSLLV
-288 TFGYQPNVV
+288 TFGYQPDVV
-297 VVDGNTPLEVEETL
+297 EVYGNTALEVEETL

-321 LYGGDPGDGS
+321 LYCGDPGDGG
-331 DGHALVCD
+331 DPHALVCD
-339 GYTKNGYFHF
+339 GYTKDGFFHF

-355 QTDGFYRLTAVPRYC
+355 QTDGFYRLTAVPKYC
-370 YNVRVWKNFRPYD
+370 YNVGVWKNFRPYD
-383 AVNKSI
+383 AVRKSI
-389 NGFRY
+389 DGFGY

-400 TADILDY
+400 TAEILDY

-427 NETGNQ
+427 DETGNQ

-438 IGNSAFFMKG
+438 IGKSAFFMKG

-467 IYSRIDTLVLSD
+467 IYSKIDTLVLSD
-479 KMEVVPERSFTAT
+479 KMEVVPEKAFATT

-522 SKQVELDSYSF
+522 SKRVELDSYSF
-533 GQTQLNPGDWEKS
+533 GQTSLNPGDWEKS

-581 VKYAFRIG
+581 VKYGFRIG

-612 LNPYFAHDDYDGSII
+612 LNPYFAEDNYDGGII

-639 RSPNGHYPKTVIK
+639 RSPNGHYPETVIK
-652 MEPGCIRYGG
+652 MEPGSVRKVSGFVFPP
-662 TIDIP
+662 TII
-667 QTIVDMEG
+667 DMEG
-675 VFSDFPAPSNFGSPR
+675 ACKDCSAPNDDYST
-690 IVCPLTVPPVVTE
+690 VTCPLLVPPVISD
-703 ATFSKAMFADN
+703 ATFSKAMFSD
-714 ENGYYY
+714 ESKYYR
-720 DLVVPPGSEELYRKA
+720 LQVPPGTEELYAEA
-735 PGWRNFRSVNVID
+735 PGWRKFGPYCIETIY
-748 DYENSYPELP
+748 DYENQFSPLP
-758 QAQDLNYQMVVR
+758 PQDLNYQMVVR

-796 MVTMSLNGLD
+796 MVTMSLNGRD

-826 EGAEVFELNDSC
+826 EDAEVFELNDSC
-838 LTVNAQKCSIEFA
+838 LTVNAKKCSIEFS

-874 GVAGGVGI
+874 GVTGGMGI

-896 LSGVAKITIPLQAEP
+896 LSGVARITIPLQAEP

-937 AGVATIITD
+937 AGVATILTD
-946 HLSYFGLVWTGYE
+946 HLSYFGVVYSIGE
-959 HTRQEWFEADKYDM
+959 KTRKECIKAEEYTMKKLYD
-973 SRLYTFDEGTKKLLK
+973 FDESVQKLMSV
-988 LLESDDPKVEEALE
+988 LESDDPEVEAALA
-1002 FKNEMGLWQSIGL
+1002 FKDEMGLWQSLGL
-1015 DGFYQGAVAVTEPLF
+1015 DVFYQGAVAATEPLF

-1051 TILDVVRADL
+1051 TILDLVRADL
-1061 KGDDIGVASN
+1061 KGDNVAVAAN
-1071 TLKVVMAKT
+1071 TLKVLMAKT

-1088 GTPIMA
+1088 GTPVMA

-1110 GTTVQQFKEDYF
+1110 GTKCAEYKLDRLREGYRIYYRKEGAEITGKDM
-1122 RNAYRYYYS
+1122 YRS
-1131 IKGSKELGPQSIFR
+1131 AP
-1145 YDKDGK
+1145 
-1151 EKKHSYFRTIKD
+1151 D
-1163 WYDYFYPAFMKTDMT
+1163 WYKIFKPAFAEGNMDETQ
-1178 EERLKAYIEQSVRMY
+1178 LKAYIEQTVRQY
-1193 CEQFWQEKYDEVQ
+1193 CNRYWDDTDGGSLM
-1206 FFAFQEAERQ
+1206 Q
-1216 GFWKIF
+1216 GEIDKELDRRHITGYLAA
-1222 SPSDTPSLRQKIS
+1222 TPSNQKMVS
-1235 DEYFAELMNGHLTS
+1235 DEFFAELMNGKLVS
-1249 VFQILRE
+1249 VFDALRDYQIT
-1256 KQIVQAH
+1256 QAH
-1263 ERAAAKV
+1263 NRAAAKV
-1270 NRMARMMNKKVGFSI
+1270 NQLAKMMNQQVGFMI

-1299 GRKIGFAAV
+1299 GCKIGFAAV
-1308 PDDVTDPEDWVTNI
+1308 PDDVTDPEEWVTNI
-1322 NEEGKTKLEWFTTYA
+1322 NEEGNAKLGWFTAYA
-1337 LVSNS
+1337 LVRNS
-1342 MPFRITLFDE
+1342 VPFRLTLFDE
-1352 NGEPEKNFD
+1352 NDEPKKTFD
-1361 FALDGSPAETVIN
+1361 FTLDGVSTNTVIN
-1374 IDLAKDGVKDDTK
+1374 IDLAKDGVKADTK
-1387 HLDNL
+1387 HLDDL
-1392 KLEYTPESVVLEQ
+1392 KLVYTPESVGISTTV
-1405 NLFVIQRIDGIN
+1405 FWTIDQPGYDKTEI
-1417 LGEVHFTQSDE
+1417 EKIFDE
-1428 ITMDDTNIYT
+1428 TVEMDDKRNIYDR
-1438 LLYEKRWCTELER
+1438 KARWCTELER
-1451 FFNRHDFIIVDSL
+1451 FFNQHDFITVDSI
-1464 SGNFTIGD
+1464 SGSFTIGD
-1472 DIVGKLVGDSASG
+1472 DISGKLEGDSASG
-1485 TFNINT
+1485 TFTINT
-1491 DYKYIVKT
+1491 DYKYLIDTPKQWINNWNTWVKEG
-1499 AQKWV
+1499 KH
-1504 DYWNNVDDDYAFKRL
+1504 DDIGGIYHF
-1519 PLLDG
+1519 LLNG

-1530 ACRYTL
+1530 ACKYTL
-1536 RRKQVDDHFEYEIT
+1536 KRRQVEDHFEYDIT
-1550 YTGEGVWDHTMR
+1550 YTGEGVWDQTMK
-1562 YVSSI
+1562 YVDRISKPVGV
-1567 NKSLGYNE
+1567 NG
-1575 IDEDNLPYLTT
+1575 IDFNNLPLLELYDISIGT
-1586 DDIDIDLES
+1586 DS

>member
-1 MNMKKILSIFILA
+1 MKKIISLLIIA
-14 LMATGSA
+14 LVATGSA

-30 ALQIASRFVNDPTVA
+30 ALQIACKFANGTKAA
-45 KARSLRAPTAQPAP
+45 KARGYGAPTAKPAP
-59 TLAHSV
+59 SLAHSM
-65 KSRISEGKDNVYVI
+65 KSSVATGKANVYVI
-79 NLGTDQGFVVVS
+79 NLGNDQGFVVVS

-106 GSFNYADAPVQFLE
+106 GSFAYDKAPVQLLD
-120 LLNEYSNGIDSLRQ
+120 LLNEYSDGIDHLR
-134 TPSMAKSKSVQGL
+134 TNPAMTKSQSAQRA
-147 SGVTSASSSYPSYLG
+147 SGATASSSSYPSYLG

-172 KWNQWN
+172 KWGQGN

-211 GQMFLGWS
+211 GQMLVGWS
-219 ETGEMMYEDF
+219 ETGETMYEDF

-268 TQYGQPNGSPT
+268 TQYGQPNGSLTP
-279 GFEYQSLSV
+279 FHSLPLSL
-288 TFGYQPNVV
+288 TFGYQPDVVNVN
-297 VVDGNTPLEVEETL
+297 GNTALEVEETL

-321 LYGGDPGDGS
+321 LYSGDPGDGS
-331 DGHALVCD
+331 VGHAMVCD
-339 GYTKNGYFHF
+339 GYTKNDYFHF

-355 QTDGFYRLTAVPRYC
+355 QNDGFYRLTAVPKFRH
-370 YNVRVWKNFRPYD
+370 NVEVWKNLRPYD
-383 AVNKSI
+383 AVKKSI
-389 NGFRY
+389 DGFRY

-400 TADILDY
+400 TAEILEY

-415 DGTLVI
+415 DGTLII

-427 NETGNQ
+427 DETGNQ

-438 IGNSAFFMKG
+438 IGSSAFFMKG
-448 SFRKII
+448 SFSKII

-467 IYSRIDTLVLSD
+467 IYSKIETLVLSD
-479 KMEVVPERSFTAT
+479 KMEVVPEKAFATT

-533 GQTQLNPGDWEKS
+533 GQTSLNPGDWEKS
-546 IVKINKRAFSG
+546 IVKINKKAFYG
-557 ARYNG
+557 ASYNG
-562 NMPYFENL
+562 NQPYFENL

-602 VYYPIISVDS
+602 VYYPIISVDP
-612 LNPYFAHDDYDGSII
+612 LNPYFAHDDNWPII
-627 YNKNKTSVIVAY
+627 YNKNKTSVVIAY
-639 RSPNGHYPKTVIK
+639 SSPAEGWPETVIK
-652 MEPGCIRYGG
+652 MEPGSVRKVSGFVFPP
-662 TIDIP
+662 TII
-667 QTIVDMEG
+667 DMEG
-675 VFSDFPAPSNFGSPR
+675 ACKDCSAPNDDYST
-690 IVCPLTVPPVVTE
+690 VTCPLLVPPVISD
-703 ATFSKAMFADN
+703 ATFSKAMFSD
-714 ENGYYY
+714 ESKYYR
-720 DLVVPPGSEELYRKA
+720 LQVPPGTEELYAEA
-735 PGWRNFRSVNVID
+735 PGWRKFGPYCIETIY
-748 DYENSYPELP
+748 DYENQFSPLP
-758 QAQDLNYQMVVR
+758 PQDLNYQMVVR

-796 MVTMSLNGLD
+796 MVTMSLNGRD

-821 PGFVY
+821 SGFIY

-851 PTTIDEDA
+851 PTTIDDNA
-859 QVCVRNSVLIPRPFE
+859 QVCVRNSILTPRPYE
-874 GVAGGVGI
+874 GVTGGVGI

-930 YMEYDRD
+930 YLEYDRD

-946 HLSYFGLVWTGYE
+946 HLSYFGLVCTVEE
-959 HTRQEWFEADKYDM
+959 HTRQERFEADKYDM
-973 SRLYTFDEGTKKLLK
+973 SILYTFDEGTKKLLK

-1061 KGDDIGVASN
+1061 KGDDVGVAAN
-1071 TLKVVMAKT
+1071 TLKVLMAKT
-1080 VGAAASWI
+1080 AGAAASWI
-1088 GTPIMA
+1088 GTPVMA

-1122 RNAYRYYYS
+1122 RFAYRYYYS
-1131 IKGSKELGPQSIFR
+1131 KEGYKALAPQSKFNI
-1145 YDKDGK
+1145 DKDGK
-1151 EKKHSYFRTIKD
+1151 EKKHGYYRTVKD
-1163 WYDYFYPAFMKTDMT
+1163 WYDYFYPVFLKKDMT
-1178 EERLKAYIEQSVRMY
+1178 EERLMAYIEQSVRRY
-1193 CEQFWQEKYDEVQ
+1193 CDQFWEEGYDGVQ
-1206 FFAFQEAERQ
+1206 WWAFQESERK

-1222 SPSDTPSLRQKIS
+1222 SPSDSLELRQKIS
-1235 DEYFAELMNGHLTS
+1235 DEYFAELMSGELTS
-1249 VFQILRE
+1249 VFQNLRE

-1270 NRMARMMNKKVGFSI
+1270 NRMARMMSKKVGFSI

-1322 NEEGKTKLEWFTTYA
+1322 NEEGNAKLGWFTTYA

-1361 FALDGSPAETVIN
+1361 FTLDGSPAETVIN

-1405 NLFVIQRIDGIN
+1405 NLFFIQRYEGTN
-1417 LGEVHFTQSDE
+1417 PEEKHFTWPDE
-1428 ITMDDTNIYT
+1428 ITMDDTNIYA
-1438 LLYEKRWCTELER
+1438 LLYGKRWCTELER

-1499 AQKWV
+1499 AQQWV
-1504 DYWNNVDDDYAFKRL
+1504 NYWNKDDNNDFAFKRL

-1567 NKSLGYNE
+1567 YKSLGYNGFNG
-1575 IDEDNLPYLTT
+1575 DNLPYLTT
-1586 DDIDIDLES
+1586 GDIDIDLES

>member
-1 MNMKKILSIFILA
+1 MKKILSLFIISLV
-14 LMATGSA
+14 MISSA
-21 LADDISAEQ
+21 LADDISADK
-30 ALQIASRFVNDPTVA
+30 ALQIASQFAKGSTVA
-45 KARSLRAPTAQPAP
+45 KSGASRAPIVQFTP
-59 TLAHSV
+59 TLAHSM
-65 KSRISEGKDNVYVI
+65 KSRVSAGKDNVYVI
-79 NLGTDQGFVVVS
+79 NLGNDQGFVIVS

-106 GSFNYADAPVQFLE
+106 GSFNYADAPVQFLD
-120 LLNEYSNGIDSLRQ
+120 LLNNYSEGIDSLRKN
-134 TPSMAKSKSVQGL
+134 PAMAKSQSAQRA
-147 SGVTSASSSYPSYLG
+147 SGATASSSYPSYLG

-172 KWNQWN
+172 KWGQGN

-211 GQMFLGWS
+211 GQMLVGWS
-219 ETGEMMYEDF
+219 ETGETMYEDF

-268 TQYGQPNGSPT
+268 TEYGQPNGSPT
-279 GFEYQSLSV
+279 GFDYHSLSV

-297 VVDGNTPLEVEETL
+297 VVDGNTALEVEETL

-331 DGHALVCD
+331 DGHAMVCD
-339 GYTKNGYFHF
+339 GYTKNDYFHF

-355 QTDGFYRLTAVPRYC
+355 QNDGFYRLTAVPKFRH
-370 YNVRVWKNFRPYD
+370 NVRVWKNFRPYD
-383 AVNKSI
+383 AVKKSI
-389 NGFRY
+389 DGFRY
-394 GLKANG
+394 GLKADG
-400 TADILDY
+400 TAEILEY

-415 DGTLVI
+415 DGTLII

-427 NETGNQ
+427 DETGNQ

-438 IGNSAFFMKG
+438 IGSGAFFMKG
-448 SFRKII
+448 SFSKII

-467 IYSRIDTLVLSD
+467 IYSSINTLVLSD
-479 KMEVVPERSFTAT
+479 KMEVVPENSFVAT
-492 GIKHLTIGENVK
+492 GIGHLTIGENVR
-504 LIGKN
+504 LIGKR

-522 SKQVELDSYSF
+522 SKRVELDTDAFRHTS
-533 GQTQLNPGDWEKS
+533 LNPGDWEKS
-546 IVKINKRAFSG
+546 IVKINKRAFYG
-557 ARYNG
+557 ASYNG
-562 NMPYFENL
+562 DKPYFENL

-581 VKYAFRIG
+581 VNYGFRIG

-612 LNPYFAHDDYDGSII
+612 LNPYFGDDNYDGSII

-748 DYENSYPELP
+748 DYENRYPELP

-770 GDTLKTTIETGKVNA
+770 GDTLKTIIETGKVNA

-821 PGFVY
+821 PGFIY
-826 EGAEVFELNDSC
+826 EDAEVFELNDSC

-911 DQAVSA
+911 NQAVSA

-946 HLSYFGLVWTGYE
+946 HLSYFGLVWTGEE

-973 SRLYTFDEGTKKLLK
+973 SILYTFDEGTKKLLK

-1002 FKNEMGLWQSIGL
+1002 FKNEMGLWQSLGL
-1015 DGFYQGAVAVTEPLF
+1015 DVFYQGAVAATEPLF

-1061 KGDDIGVASN
+1061 KGDNVAVASN
-1071 TLKVVMAKT
+1071 TLKVLMAKT
-1080 VGAAASWI
+1080 AGAAASWI
-1088 GTPIMA
+1088 GTPVMA

-1099 AAFIGVALEKF
+1099 AAFVGVALEKF
-1110 GTTVQQFKEDYF
+1110 GTMVAQYKLDRLRE
-1122 RNAYRYYYS
+1122 AYRIYYR
-1131 IKGSKELGPQSIFR
+1131 KEGGDITG
-1145 YDKDGK
+1145 KDMYR
-1151 EKKHSYFRTIKD
+1151 SAKD
-1163 WYDYFYPAFMKTDMT
+1163 WYEIFKPAFVEANMDETQ
-1178 EERLKAYIEQSVRMY
+1178 LKAYIEQTVRQY
-1193 CEQFWQEKYDEVQ
+1193 CNLYWDDTDAQYLLKAEVIK
-1206 FFAFQEAERQ
+1206 R
-1216 GFWKIF
+1216 GITTVLDDNSSNRKI
-1222 SPSDTPSLRQKIS
+1222 IS
-1235 DEYFAELMNGHLTS
+1235 DEFFAELMNGKLVS
-1249 VFQILRE
+1249 VFHALRNYQIT
-1256 KQIVQAH
+1256 QAH
-1263 ERAAAKV
+1263 KRAAAKV
-1270 NRMARMMNKKVGFSI
+1270 NRMAKMMNQKVSFVI

-1308 PDDVTDPEDWVTNI
+1308 PDDVTDPADWVANI
-1322 NEEGKTKLEWFTTYA
+1322 NEEGNAKLEWFTAYA
-1337 LVSNS
+1337 LVRNS
-1342 MPFRITLFDE
+1342 VPFRITLFDE

-1361 FALDGSPAETVIN
+1361 FTLDGSPAETVIN

-1392 KLEYTPESVVLEQ
+1392 KLEYTPESVVLELNQ
-1405 NLFVIQRIDGIN
+1405 FVIQRFEGTN
-1417 LGEVHFTQSDE
+1417 LGEKHWTWSHE
-1428 ITMDDTNIYT
+1428 ITMDDTNIYA

>member
-1 MNMKKILSIFILA
+1 MKKIISLLIIA

-30 ALQIASRFVNDPTVA
+30 ALQIACKFANGTKAA
-45 KARSLRAPTAQPAP
+45 KARGYDAPTAKPAP
-59 TLAHSV
+59 SLAHSM
-65 KSRISEGKDNVYVI
+65 KSSVATGKANVYVI
-79 NLGTDQGFVVVS
+79 NLGNDQGFVVVS

-106 GSFNYADAPVQFLE
+106 GSFAYDKAPVQLLD

-172 KWNQWN
+172 KWGQGN

-185 EGCYTGCVPTAV
+185 EGCYTGCLPTAV

-211 GQMFLGWS
+211 GQMFVDWS
-219 ETGEMMYEDF
+219 ETGETIYEDF

-268 TQYGQPNGSPT
+268 TEYGQPNGSPT
-279 GFEYQSLSV
+279 GFDYHSLSV

-297 VVDGNTPLEVEETL
+297 VVDGNTALEVEETL

-383 AVNKSI
+383 AVKKSI
-389 NGFRY
+389 DGFRY
-394 GLKANG
+394 GLKADG
-400 TADILDY
+400 TAEILEY

-438 IGNSAFFMKG
+438 IGKSAFFMKG

-467 IYSRIDTLVLSD
+467 VYSKIDTLVLSD
-479 KMEVVPERSFTAT
+479 KMEVVPEKAFATT
-492 GIKHLTIGENVK
+492 GIKHLTIGENIK

-533 GQTQLNPGDWEKS
+533 GQTSLNPGDWEKS

-581 VKYAFRIG
+581 VKYGFRIG

-612 LNPYFAHDDYDGSII
+612 LNPYFGDDNYDGSII
-627 YNKNKTSVIVAY
+627 YNKNKTSVIIAY
-639 RSPNGHYPKTVIK
+639 RSPAEGWPETVIK

-675 VFSDFPAPSNFGSPR
+675 VFSDSPAPSDFGSPR

-720 DLVVPPGSEELYRKA
+720 DLVVPPGSEELLRNG
-735 PGWRNFRSVNVID
+735 PRWRNFRSVNVID
-748 DYENSYPELP
+748 DYENRYPELP
-758 QAQDLNYQMVVR
+758 QAQDLNYQMVRR

-826 EGAEVFELNDSC
+826 EDAEVFELNDSC

-896 LSGVAKITIPLQAEP
+896 LSGVASITIPLQAEP
-911 DQAVSA
+911 YQAVSA

-925 EWEPV
+925 E
-930 YMEYDRD
+930 
-937 AGVATIITD
+937 
-946 HLSYFGLVWTGYE
+946 
-959 HTRQEWFEADKYDM
+959 
-973 SRLYTFDEGTKKLLK
+973 
-988 LLESDDPKVEEALE
+988 
-1002 FKNEMGLWQSIGL
+1002 
-1015 DGFYQGAVAVTEPLF
+1015 
-1030 NFKPEA
+1030 
-1036 IDNAVSIMGEIGTAL
+1036 
-1051 TILDVVRADL
+1051 
-1061 KGDDIGVASN
+1061 
-1071 TLKVVMAKT
+1071 
-1080 VGAAASWI
+1080 
-1088 GTPIMA
+1088 
-1094 ASMSL
+1094 
-1099 AAFIGVALEKF
+1099 
-1110 GTTVQQFKEDYF
+1110 
-1122 RNAYRYYYS
+1122 
-1131 IKGSKELGPQSIFR
+1131 
-1145 YDKDGK
+1145 
-1151 EKKHSYFRTIKD
+1151 
-1163 WYDYFYPAFMKTDMT
+1163 
-1178 EERLKAYIEQSVRMY
+1178 
-1193 CEQFWQEKYDEVQ
+1193 
-1206 FFAFQEAERQ
+1206 
-1216 GFWKIF
+1216 
-1222 SPSDTPSLRQKIS
+1222 
-1235 DEYFAELMNGHLTS
+1235 
-1249 VFQILRE
+1249 
-1256 KQIVQAH
+1256 
-1263 ERAAAKV
+1263 
-1270 NRMARMMNKKVGFSI
+1270 
-1285 TDSSVKEGEPSKFA
+1285 
-1299 GRKIGFAAV
+1299 
-1308 PDDVTDPEDWVTNI
+1308 
-1322 NEEGKTKLEWFTTYA
+1322 
-1337 LVSNS
+1337 
-1342 MPFRITLFDE
+1342 
-1352 NGEPEKNFD
+1352 
-1361 FALDGSPAETVIN
+1361 
-1374 IDLAKDGVKDDTK
+1374 
-1387 HLDNL
+1387 
-1392 KLEYTPESVVLEQ
+1392 
-1405 NLFVIQRIDGIN
+1405 
-1417 LGEVHFTQSDE
+1417 
-1428 ITMDDTNIYT
+1428 
-1438 LLYEKRWCTELER
+1438 
-1451 FFNRHDFIIVDSL
+1451 
-1464 SGNFTIGD
+1464 
-1472 DIVGKLVGDSASG
+1472 
-1485 TFNINT
+1485 
-1491 DYKYIVKT
+1491 
-1499 AQKWV
+1499 
-1504 DYWNNVDDDYAFKRL
+1504 
-1519 PLLDG
+1519 
-1524 SVKHQI
+1524 
-1530 ACRYTL
+1530 
-1536 RRKQVDDHFEYEIT
+1536 
-1550 YTGEGVWDHTMR
+1550 
-1562 YVSSI
+1562 
-1567 NKSLGYNE
+1567 
-1575 IDEDNLPYLTT
+1575 
-1586 DDIDIDLES
+1586 
-1595 QGGDVKLEYTTTLK
+1595 

>member
-1 MNMKKILSIFILA
+1 MKKILSLFIISLV
-14 LMATGSA
+14 MISSA
-21 LADDISAEQ
+21 LANDISADK
-30 ALQIASRFVNDPTVA
+30 ALQIASQFAKGSTVA
-45 KARSLRAPTAQPAP
+45 KSGASRAPIVQFTP
-59 TLAHSV
+59 TLAHSM
-65 KSRISEGKDNVYVI
+65 KSRVSAGKDNVYVI
-79 NLGTDQGFVVVS
+79 NLGNDQGFVIVS

-106 GSFNYADAPVQFLE
+106 GSFNYADAPVQFLD
-120 LLNEYSNGIDSLRQ
+120 LLNNYSEGIDSLRKN
-134 TPSMAKSKSVQGL
+134 PAMAKSQSAQRA
-147 SGVTSASSSYPSYLG
+147 SGATASSSYPSYLG

-172 KWNQWN
+172 KWGQGN

-211 GQMFLGWS
+211 GQMLVGWS
-219 ETGEMMYEDF
+219 ETGETMYEDF

-268 TQYGQPNGSPT
+268 TEYGQPNGSPT
-279 GFEYQSLSV
+279 GFDYHSLSV

-297 VVDGNTPLEVEETL
+297 VVDGNTALEVEETL

-331 DGHALVCD
+331 DGHVMVCD
-339 GYTKNGYFHF
+339 GYTKNDYFHF

-383 AVNKSI
+383 AVKKSI
-389 NGFRY
+389 DGFRY
-394 GLKANG
+394 GLKADG
-400 TADILDY
+400 TAEILEY

-415 DGTLVI
+415 DGTLII

-438 IGNSAFFMKG
+438 IGSGAFFMKG
-448 SFRKII
+448 SFSKII

-467 IYSRIDTLVLSD
+467 IYSSINTLVLSD
-479 KMEVVPERSFTAT
+479 KMEVVPENSFVAT
-492 GIKHLTIGENVK
+492 GIEHLTIGENVR
-504 LIGKN
+504 LIGKR

-522 SKQVELDSYSF
+522 SKRVELDTDAFRHTS
-533 GQTQLNPGDWEKS
+533 LNPGDWEKS
-546 IVKINKRAFSG
+546 IVKINKRAFYG
-557 ARYNG
+557 ASYNG
-562 NMPYFENL
+562 DKPYFENL

-581 VKYAFRIG
+581 VNYGFRIG

-612 LNPYFAHDDYDGSII
+612 LNPYFGDDNYDGSII

-675 VFSDFPAPSNFGSPR
+675 VFSDSPAPSDFGSPR
-690 IVCPLTVPPVVTE
+690 IVCPQTVPPVVTE

-714 ENGYYY
+714 EEGYYY

-748 DYENSYPELP
+748 DYENRYPELP

-770 GDTLKTTIETGKVNA
+770 GDTLKATIETGKVNA

-796 MVTMSLNGLD
+796 MVTMSLNGRD
-806 DITIKAADID
+806 DITVKAAAID
-816 SITFK
+816 SIIFK

-826 EGAEVFELNDSC
+826 EDAEVFELNDSC

-959 HTRQEWFEADKYDM
+959 HTRQGWFEADKYDM

-988 LLESDDPKVEEALE
+988 LLESDDPEVEAALA
-1002 FKNEMGLWQSIGL
+1002 FKDEMGLWQSLGL
-1015 DGFYQGAVAVTEPLF
+1015 DVFYQGAVAATEPLF

-1061 KGDDIGVASN
+1061 KGDNVAVASN
-1071 TLKVVMAKT
+1071 TLKVLMAKT
-1080 VGAAASWI
+1080 AGAAASWI
-1088 GTPIMA
+1088 GTPVMA

-1099 AAFIGVALEKF
+1099 AAFVGVALEKF
-1110 GTTVQQFKEDYF
+1110 GTMVAQYKLDRLRE
-1122 RNAYRYYYS
+1122 AYRIYYR
-1131 IKGSKELGPQSIFR
+1131 KEGGDITG
-1145 YDKDGK
+1145 KDMYR
-1151 EKKHSYFRTIKD
+1151 SAKD
-1163 WYDYFYPAFMKTDMT
+1163 WYEIFKPAFVEANMDETQ
-1178 EERLKAYIEQSVRMY
+1178 LKAYIEQTVRQY
-1193 CEQFWQEKYDEVQ
+1193 CNLYWDDTDAQYLLKAEVIK
-1206 FFAFQEAERQ
+1206 R
-1216 GFWKIF
+1216 GITTVLDDNSSNRKI
-1222 SPSDTPSLRQKIS
+1222 IS
-1235 DEYFAELMNGHLTS
+1235 DEFFAELMNGKLVS
-1249 VFQILRE
+1249 VFHALRNYQIT
-1256 KQIVQAH
+1256 QAH
-1263 ERAAAKV
+1263 KRAAAKV
-1270 NRMARMMNKKVGFSI
+1270 NRMAKMMNQKVSFVI

-1308 PDDVTDPEDWVTNI
+1308 PDDVTDPADWVANI
-1322 NEEGKTKLEWFTTYA
+1322 NEEGNAKLEWFTAYA
-1337 LVSNS
+1337 LVRNS
-1342 MPFRITLFDE
+1342 VPFRITLFDE

-1361 FALDGSPAETVIN
+1361 FTLDGSPAETVIN

-1405 NLFVIQRIDGIN
+1405 DLFVIQRIDGIN
-1417 LGEVHFTQSDE
+1417 LGERHWTQSDE
-1428 ITMDDTNIYT
+1428 ITMDDTNIYA

-1504 DYWNNVDDDYAFKRL
+1504 DYWNNVDDDYVFKRL

-1575 IDEDNLPYLTT
+1575 IDWDNLPYLTT